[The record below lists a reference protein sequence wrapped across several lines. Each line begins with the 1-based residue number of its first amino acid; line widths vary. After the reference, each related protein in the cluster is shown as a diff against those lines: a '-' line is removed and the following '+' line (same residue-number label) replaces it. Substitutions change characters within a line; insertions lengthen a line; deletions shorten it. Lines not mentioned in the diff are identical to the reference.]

1 MAWVQDN
8 TTDSGVRWVQD
19 TPSTYDSGQSMSAN
33 VAGLGSLGGLENM
46 FIGPIQTAFAAA
58 GRPDYGGQDAHKL
71 IADNWGELSN
81 IISRSTNPSNDVFN
95 FANSV
100 LQKAGMRPFAS
111 VDEYSAANS
120 SLPGHNESLSDLSGF
135 ADIPGELLSEPGFRA
150 LALTAAGGSLLGP
163 GTTPAVAAPAAAD
176 AGLAGLIES
185 GAVGTAGGALE
196 AGALTG
202 GVDYASLLAGTA
214 PSSVATTGGIAA
226 AAGLSPE
233 VLRLL
238 GIAGVTG
245 LGMYGANKQA
255 DSLRDIAAASEAK
268 RAPFYNKSIE
278 YLNNPEAYISGPGK
292 SSLDATLRA
301 LSARHGNPIGSPTAL
316 GIATE
321 AGLRDWRDAVTG
333 FGNMG
338 LSGEDARMNIQGQ
351 ATGADANVLNALG
364 YGLGQVTNP
373 QTTLEQLLRGM
384 RGGSLSLV

>member
-1 MAWVQDN
+1 MAYAYDPMQSLAENLRRFYVPSDG
-8 TTDSGVRWVQD
+8 TPESGGS
-19 TPSTYDSGQSMSAN
+19 STGDFYQRVAGPIETAFGEASYQPGYSGQR
-33 VAGLGSLGGLENM
+33 G
-46 FIGPIQTAFAAA
+46 
-58 GRPDYGGQDAHKL
+58 DYGGERAFNL
-71 IADNWGELSN
+71 ITQLGPNATWEQINAAIQQQGL
-81 IISRSTNPSNDVFN
+81 
-95 FANSV
+95 
-100 LQKAGMRPFAS
+100 RPF
-111 VDEYSAANS
+111 S
-120 SLPGHNESLSDLSGF
+120 SQQDWQARNTALPGNNVSFSPFNPIDVIKGVGETASDLW
-135 ADIPGELLSEPGFRA
+135 SEPGFRA
-150 LALTAAGGSLLGP
+150 LALTAAGGSLMGP
-163 GTTPAVAAPAAAD
+163 GTTPAVGAPAAAPAAAD
-176 AGLAGLIES
+176 ASLAGLIES

-214 PSSVATTGGIAA
+214 PGSVATTGGIAA
-226 AAGLSPE
+226 ATGLSPE

>member
-1 MAWVQDN
+1 MAY
-8 TTDSGVRWVQD
+8 
-19 TPSTYDSGQSMSAN
+19 TYDPMQSLANNLAMSGLTAPLDSPTGQ
-33 VAGLGSLGGLENM
+33 GSLDPR
-46 FIGPIQTAFAAA
+46 FVSAIQTALARA
-58 GRPDYGGQDAHKL
+58 GQQDYGGQTAFNMLQGADAVRAQ
-71 IADNWGELSN
+71 ADPLGYANELLAKSGIQGFGSPQEWQSAN
-81 IISRSTNPSNDVFN
+81 TN
-95 FANSV
+95 
-100 LQKAGMRPFAS
+100 
-111 VDEYSAANS
+111 
-120 SLPGHNESLSDLSGF
+120 LPGHNESLTDLSGF

-163 GTTPAVAAPAAAD
+163 GTTPAVGAPAAAD

-185 GAVGTAGGALE
+185 GAVGTAGGAME
-196 AGALTG
+196 AAALTG
-202 GVDYASLLAGTA
+202 GVDYAGLLAGTV
-214 PSSVATTGGIAA
+214 PNGVANTGGIAA

-255 DSLRDIAAASEAK
+255 DSLRDIAAASEAR

-278 YLNNPEAYISGPGK
+278 YLNNPEAYYSGPGQA
-292 SSLDATLRA
+292 SLNATLRA

-321 AGLRDWRDAVTG
+321 AGMRDWRDAVTG

-338 LSGEDARMNIQGQ
+338 LSGEDARMNLQGQ

-364 YGLGQVTNP
+364 YGIGQATNP
-373 QTTLEQLLRGM
+373 PTSLEQLLRGM
-384 RGGSLSLV
+384 RGGSLSVV